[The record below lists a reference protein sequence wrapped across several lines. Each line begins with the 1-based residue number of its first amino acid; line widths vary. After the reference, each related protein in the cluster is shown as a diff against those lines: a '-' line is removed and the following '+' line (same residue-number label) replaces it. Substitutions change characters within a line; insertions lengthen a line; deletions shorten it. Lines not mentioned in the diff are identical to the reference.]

1 MPHVVPFVDDLCF
14 DPNSPRLKLIAGDAS
29 DRKFYRMR
37 RTDDSVI
44 CMQFPS
50 WQGGYGGDPLSW
62 LGMHRVLEKWKIP
75 VPQVLKVDEKN
86 ACIWTED
93 LGDEFLNA
101 HLGAEEVRL
110 GTPDSNFLIARYREA
125 LHLLVTAQYPPPELC
140 SEPHPASDRYFNK
153 SKLLFELEFFGQH
166 FLESLLNLE
175 KAVYA
180 HEWSTLAQE
189 LAARPR
195 VLCHRDYH
203 ARNLLI
209 HKGQLFWID
218 FQDAR
223 MGPHCYDLVSLVRDS
238 YVKFHPETRES
249 LVAHYF
255 SLVQEARATRSLA
268 PLDPQAFRLECLLM
282 GLQRSIKA
290 LGSFAYLHKVKGKKV
305 YLSFI
310 RHTLQLIAADPEKAT
325 LAARFPKT
333 LTLIDEL
340 HAGRLFSR
348 LQGVLID
355 ARIDSF

>member
-1 MPHVVPFVDDLCF
+1 MPRVVPFADDLCF

-37 RTDDSVI
+37 RTSDSVI

-50 WQGGYGGDPLSW
+50 WEGGYGGDPLSW
-62 LGMHRVLEKWKIP
+62 LGMHRVLEKWQIP
-75 VPQVLKVDEKN
+75 VPRVLKVDEEN

-101 HLGAEEVRL
+101 NLGSEEVRL
-110 GTPDSNFLIARYREA
+110 GSPTSGFLVARYQEA
-125 LHLLVTAQYPPPELC
+125 LQLLVSTQYPPPELH
-140 SEPHPASDRYFNK
+140 SEPHPAQSRYFDEQ
-153 SKLLFELEFFGQH
+153 KLLFELDFFGQH
-166 FLESLLNLE
+166 FLGSLLALE
-175 KAVYA
+175 RNSFHA
-180 HEWSTLAQE
+180 EWTQLARD

-203 ARNLLI
+203 ARNLLF
-209 HKGQLFWID
+209 HNGQLFWID

-223 MGPHCYDLVSLVRDS
+223 MGPHCYDIVSLLRDS
-238 YVKFHPETRES
+238 YVKFHPATRES
-249 LVAHYF
+249 LIAHYF
-255 SLVQEARATRSLA
+255 GLVQEARAARSLD
-268 PLDPQAFRLECLLM
+268 PLDPEAFRLEWLLM

-310 RHTLQLIAADPEKAT
+310 RHTLALIADDPEKGT
-325 LAARFPKT
+325 LAAQFPKT
-333 LTLIDEL
+333 IALIEEL
-340 HAGRLFSR
+340 HAGRLFAL

-355 ARIDSF
+355 QRIDSF